1 MRQRGC
7 RERGAEKPRVDS
19 RGRHERLRWRERRED
34 AEIRREVYAH
44 DVGRKRLLEHREDL
58 LHLLHGARRVA
69 DGEDEK
75 RALEV
80 VVRKAQPQLVDE
92 PPRAQAEGCRRRLWL
107 HACSW
112 ERTRW

>member
-44 DVGRKRLLEHREDL
+44 DVGRKRLLEHREDFYQT
-58 LHLLHGARRVA
+58 HEGSS
-69 DGEDEK
+69 
-75 RALEV
+75 
-80 VVRKAQPQLVDE
+80 
-92 PPRAQAEGCRRRLWL
+92 PRFRCGVWGVLSHC
-107 HACSW
+107 
-112 ERTRW
+112 